1 MNYTHPHNYIFNPSP
16 SGQSNRVFLLL
27 HGTGGDENDLIPIA
41 SQLDPDAAV
50 LGVRGN
56 VVENGMPRFFRRLS
70 EGVFDEADI
79 VQRAN
84 ELASFLK
91 EVSESYD
98 FSLRDIIAI
107 GYSNGANIATA
118 LHFQNPG
125 LISKSIHFRPMTPLE
140 PETPPNL
147 TDIQVFL
154 SFGAFDQLMPR
165 GEENRLSQMYADYG
179 ASITKNV
186 EPTGHQL
193 AQNDLHAA
201 AKWLNSIG

>member
-1 MNYTHPHNYIFNPSP
+1 MEYTHPHNYIFKPSP
-16 SGQSNRVFLLL
+16 SGKSNKTFLLL

-41 SQLDPDAAV
+41 SQLDADAAF

-84 ELASFLK
+84 DLASFLK
-91 EVSESYD
+91 EAAESYS
-98 FSLRDIIAI
+98 FSLNDVVAI

-118 LHFQNPG
+118 LHFLNPG
-125 LISKSIHFRPMTPLE
+125 LISKSIHFRPMPPLE
-140 PETPPNL
+140 PETAPNL
-147 TDIQVFL
+147 TNTQVFL

-165 GEENRLSQMYADYG
+165 GEEDRLSQMYVDYG

-201 AKWLNSIG
+201 AKWLDSIG

>member
-1 MNYTHPHNYIFNPSP
+1 MNYTFPHNYIYKPSP
-16 SGQSNRVFLLL
+16 SGKSKRAFLLL

-41 SQLDPDAAV
+41 SQLDPNAAV

-56 VVENGMPRFFRRLS
+56 VVENGMPRFFQRLS

-91 EVSESYD
+91 EVSESYS
-98 FSLRDIIAI
+98 FSLDEVIAI

-118 LHFQNPG
+118 LHFLNPG

-140 PETPPNL
+140 PDTPPNL
-147 TDIQVFL
+147 TNTQVFL

-165 GEENRLSQMYADYG
+165 GEEDRLSQMYVDYG

-201 AKWLNSIG
+201 AKWLNTIG